1 MNGAQVTVGTP
12 VFGELHKDD
21 VILEIQSCDASRL
34 THKQAQDMI
43 RNAGGSMVLRVRR
56 SVHVLMYFRFVVVMM
71 QKSEEVTLI
80 LSTAQ
85 ELISC

>member
-1 MNGAQVTVGTP
+1 MTGAQVTVGTP

-56 SVHVLMYFRFVVVMM
+56 SVHVLMYFRFVVAM
-71 QKSEEVTLI
+71 QKLEEVTLI
-80 LSTAQ
+80 LSTVQ
-85 ELISC
+85 ELGSC